1 MKKINTLFFTLLCVI
16 FSTSLFAQDE
26 NASDIIAKMQEQQRG
41 QSSYINMTMKVVR
54 PDWSRTMQMK
64 SWSKGTDDFFL
75 VLITS
80 PAKDKGSASLKR
92 YKEMWSWTPSIER
105 TIKISPSM
113 MSQAWMGSDFTNDDL
128 MKGASV
134 VKDYNHKLLGREEV
148 NGHECY
154 KVEMIPHEDAA
165 VVWGKVLVW
174 VTTDG
179 IYNQLKVENYDE
191 DMYLVNTLT
200 GFDVKELGG
209 RTMPS
214 RMEMVP
220 ADEEGKKTVMIY
232 NDAKFNQKIS
242 ESFFTQQN
250 MKRVR

>member
-1 MKKINTLFFTLLCVI
+1 MKKIPIILSVI
-16 FSTSLFAQDE
+16 FCFITSLTYGQ
-26 NASDIIAKMQEQQRG
+26 NASEIIEKMQDHQRG
-41 QSSYINMTMKVVR
+41 KSSYTNMTMKVVR
-54 PDWSRTMQMK
+54 PDWTRTMNMK
-64 SWSKGTDDFFL
+64 SWSLGGEDYFL

-92 YKEMWSWTPSIER
+92 LKEMWSWTPSIER

-128 MKGASV
+128 MKGSSV
-134 VKDYNHKLLGREEV
+134 VNDYSHKLLGKETV
-148 NGHECY
+148 NGLECY
-154 KVEMIPHEDAA
+154 KIEMIPHEDAA

-179 IYNQLKVENYDE
+179 IYNQIKVENYDE
-191 DMYLVNTLT
+191 DMYLVNTLNQY
-200 GFDVKELGG
+200 DVKELGG
-209 RTMPS
+209 RMIPT
-214 RMEMVP
+214 RQEMVP
-220 ADEEGKKTVMIY
+220 ADEEGKKTVMIL

-242 ESFFTQQN
+242 PNFFTQQN